1 MRSAASMPKTY
12 EQLDIF
18 ESSMSPAGVKQAV
31 RYLFSPGAAPE
42 HISSLG
48 ADSSGWL
55 ERYSVTRASRKFE
68 YWRWCYRMDGKIRHH
83 HVPSGKY
90 VAIAYLINQRSP
102 ITEIRTYLKRPLGL

>member
-1 MRSAASMPKTY
+1 MTA
-12 EQLDIF
+12 EGI
-18 ESSMSPAGVKQAV
+18 KQSV

-42 HISSLG
+42 HTSLPE
-48 ADSSGWL
+48 AASSGWL

-102 ITEIRTYLKRPLGL
+102 ITEIRKYLKRPPGL